1 MQEKISRDREFVI
14 SDHEDHLTA
23 HERGFGEGKQP
34 QDYIDEFAKFIA
46 TNRNEIAALNIVC
59 TRPKD
64 LTRADLKKLLLA
76 LSEKNFTEAQLNSAI
91 SQLSNVEITADIISL
106 IRRYALGA
114 ELVNHSDK
122 ISNAVKRLKAAH
134 NFSDAELKW
143 LDRMEKYLLN
153 ETLIDVASFN
163 ETNTAFKQ
171 SGGFD
176 RINKVFGGELA
187 NILDE
192 LNHYLYDDG
201 GNVA

>member
-1 MQEKISRDREFVI
+1 M
-14 SDHEDHLTA
+14 
-23 HERGFGEGKQP
+23 
-34 QDYIDEFAKFIA
+34 
-46 TNRNEIAALNIVC
+46 
-59 TRPKD
+59 
-64 LTRADLKKLLLA
+64 
-76 LSEKNFTEAQLNSAI
+76 
-91 SQLSNVEITADIISL
+91 

-143 LDRMEKYLLN
+143 LDRIEKYLLK

-171 SGGFD
+171 SGGFE
-176 RINKVFGGELA
+176 RINKVFDGGLA

-192 LNHYLYDDG
+192 LNNYLYDDG
-201 GNVA
+201 GNAA